1 MIINLAQINF
11 AGGGSGGGMNPET
24 SIVIANALNALY
36 DYMYTEG
43 GLNDRITTLEEGEQV

>member
-11 AGGGSGGGMNPET
+11 AGGGSGGGMNAET
-24 SIVIANALNALY
+24 SAIIADALNALY

-43 GLNDRITTLEEGEQV
+43 GLNDRITALEEGEQV